1 MLRIVTSL
9 LPLGSGAMLLA
20 CRPAP
25 SVVQLGAVAIEATL
39 LPQTATSKEPL
50 FLLRCS
56 GGSAASHYK
65 WQLGAGLRPMP
76 STVDAPTLLVAKT
89 RPSAAELEARCTIRD
104 GLDASVP
111 TGAPGK
117 PDPKAPP
124 KPELK
129 GAAPARTAM
138 IVVGEARP

>member
-20 CRPAP
+20 CRPETP
-25 SVVQLGAVAIEATL
+25 VVTLGAVAVEATL

-50 FLLRCS
+50 FLLRCT
-56 GGSAASHYK
+56 GGTAASHYK

-89 RPSAAELEARCTIRD
+89 RPSPAELEARCTIRD
-104 GLDASVP
+104 GQDPSAP

-117 PDPKAPP
+117 LDPKATA

-129 GAAPARTAM
+129 PAAPARTAM
-138 IVVGEARP
+138 IVVGEVRP